1 MESRMSLDLIT
12 KAANFCIVPWV
23 HLYYFTDGYVY
34 PCPSLAGNLEMR
46 LGKTS
51 DSSESL
57 WNSKTSKSLRKKM
70 LNNEFIDS
78 CYNKC
83 NGCLNSCKKYFGLDL
98 LEEAK
103 SCILSTKED
112 GSCDYNFIAWN
123 LIESN
128 LCNLKCQYC
137 SFEYSNMW
145 DENKTIHRG
154 LPYEELLSLYE
165 KNYDTV
171 KEIWFASGEPI
182 LQESTY
188 YFLNKLLKDNKTNVR
203 IRLIT
208 NLMKYQYKNR
218 NIYDLLAQFKD
229 VIVFGSWDLNGER
242 GEYIRTNS
250 CSNTIKNTI
259 KEINS
264 KKIPFVLQSVM
275 SIYNLYY
282 YPKFHKELYDEGLV
296 KKDNI
301 RYYNLHGPFKYRY
314 SILPVSIKNK
324 IKDKLIEYKKWL
336 GDNLDP
342 FPNREC
348 PLLVIDKIID
358 TLYTGKWGHWGFSE
372 KENKNYYN
380 LFLKE
385 NVMNVKNVKFNK
397 LFEELIKLK

>member
-1 MESRMSLDLIT
+1 MNSSLSDIT
-12 KAANFCIVPWV
+12 NAPNFCIVPWV
-23 HLYYFTDGYVY
+23 HMYYFTDGYVY
-34 PCPSLAGNLEMR
+34 PCPSLAGREDMR

-51 DSSESL
+51 EDQRVL
-57 WNSKTSKSLRKKM
+57 WNSDVSKSLRSQMIK
-70 LNNEFIDS
+70 NEFIQPCFDE
-78 CYNKC
+78 C

-98 LEEAK
+98 LDHAK
-103 SCILSTKED
+103 QSILSTTAD
-112 GSCDYNFIAWN
+112 GTSDYNFIAWN
-123 LIESN
+123 IIESN
-128 LCNLKCQYC
+128 ICNLKCRYC
-137 SFEYSNMW
+137 SFQYSNLW
-145 DENKTIHRG
+145 DENKTVHRG
-154 LPYEELLSLYE
+154 LPYADLISLYE
-165 KNYDTV
+165 KNYDIV

-188 YFLNKLLKDNKTNVR
+188 YFLDKLLKDNKTNVR

-218 NIYDLLAQFKD
+218 NIYDLLSQFED

-264 KKIPFVLQSVM
+264 KKIPFILQSVM
-275 SIYNLYY
+275 SIFNLYY
-282 YPKFHKELYDEGLV
+282 YPKFHKELHEEGLI

-314 SILPVSIKNK
+314 SILPVSIKNE
-324 IKDKLIEYKKWL
+324 IKDKLTEYKEWL

-348 PLLVIDKIID
+348 PLSVIDKIID

-372 KENKNYYN
+372 KENENYYN
-380 LFLKE
+380 MFLRE
-385 NVMNVKNVKFNK
+385 NAINAKNIKFNR
-397 LFEELIKLK
+397 LFKELIKLK